1 MPRPLVSVYL
11 VTAAPA
17 FAGAVAGRL
26 PKLDDEMLRPLEWFG
41 PWRCLDLLRHAGR
54 REHQSGDEDDE
65 HRAERDA
72 QVPRVRGASS

>member
-26 PKLDDEMLRPLEWFG
+26 PKLDDEMLRPLEWLG
-41 PWRCLDLLRHAGR
+41 PWRCLDFFAMP
-54 REHQSGDEDDE
+54 
-65 HRAERDA
+65 A
-72 QVPRVRGASS
+72 GASTSPATRTTSIAQNATRRCLG